1 MLLTWTPQAWED
13 YLYWQ
18 VTDKRTVK
26 RINELLRD
34 AAQYQVFIYGCI
46 LLVIII
52 GLPGGLVGA
61 SKDIKRWIQRR
72 LQKKAVSAE
81 GGKSD
86 VA

>member
-1 MLLTWTPQAWED
+1 M
-13 YLYWQ
+13 
-18 VTDKRTVK
+18 
-26 RINELLRD
+26 
-34 AAQYQVFIYGCI
+34 
-46 LLVIII
+46 III

-61 SKDIKRWIQRR
+61 SKDIKRWIQHR